1 MDVYVE
7 VLEKSS
13 VGEELVIA
21 PINIKND

>member
-7 VLEKSS
+7 VLEKLS